1 MHTFVDNPNLEMR
14 LVEEVLERVK
24 RVLRTFPCEKY
35 DDVDRLGIL
44 SYHDHPK
51 KQELSDLV
59 QLAIRSHILARQSG
73 LTRLETPID
82 VFCPDTLENIWCL
95 DSIDLVHS
103 LRLKLGKRIETYEDL
118 VTWYLSL

>member
-1 MHTFVDNPNLEMR
+1 MHLMK
-14 LVEEVLERVK
+14 EVLERVK

-35 DDVDRLGIL
+35 DDVDRIGIL
-44 SYHDHPK
+44 SYHNCPEN
-51 KQELSDLV
+51 QELSDLV
-59 QLAIRSHILARQSG
+59 QLAIRSHIRARQSAP
-73 LTRLETPID
+73 TRLETPIT

-95 DSIDLVHS
+95 DSIDLIHS